1 MQKGGIFRV
10 FLCNTPSASIGVCDG
25 GVTPSCR
32 RSASGDPSPLLPGN
46 QTRQSVPINP
56 EYPRGNHQQ
65 LACSARDPN
74 NNRRAQHDPKPE

>member
-1 MQKGGIFRV
+1 MQKGGIFSV

-46 QTRQSVPINP
+46 QTREFCSHQSRISQ
-56 EYPRGNHQQ
+56 GNHQQ